1 MNKLI
6 IALVAVSVL
15 ALFIIMALV
24 FIILVFILSALQRK
38 LEQKWKVAR

>member
-1 MNKLI
+1 MIGL
-6 IALVAVSVL
+6 LWV
-15 ALFIIMALV
+15 ALV